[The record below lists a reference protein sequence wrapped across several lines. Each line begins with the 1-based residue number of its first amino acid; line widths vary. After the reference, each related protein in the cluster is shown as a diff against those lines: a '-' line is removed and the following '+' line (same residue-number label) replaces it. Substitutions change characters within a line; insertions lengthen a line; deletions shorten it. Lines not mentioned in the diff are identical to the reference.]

1 MPNFTLAF
9 WENRVREDLADR
21 STIKKVA
28 KLAKRRF
35 DTLTAEP
42 TEAEMLEFYSTITY
56 ADPTPHEAIR
66 NINAENAARRTSV
79 HTLRTQFSVSA
90 A

>member
-9 WENRVREDLADR
+9 WENRVREDLADQER

-35 DTLTAEP
+35 DTLTSEP

-56 ADPTPHEAIR
+56 TDPTPYEAIR
-66 NINAENAARRTSV
+66 NINAENAARR
-79 HTLRTQFSVSA
+79 A
-90 A
+90 AAA

>member
-1 MPNFTLAF
+1 MPSFTLAF
-9 WENRVREDLADR
+9 WENRIREDVADADR
-21 STIKKVA
+21 STIKKAA

-35 DTLTAEP
+35 DSFTNEP

-56 ADPTPHEAIR
+56 NDPTPLQAIN
-66 NINAENAARRTSV
+66 NINAENAARRV
-79 HTLRTQFSVSA
+79 A

>member
-1 MPNFTLAF
+1 MPKCSLAF
-9 WENRVREDLADR
+9 WENRVREDLANQER

-35 DTLTAEP
+35 DTFTHEP
-42 TEAEMLEFYSTITY
+42 TDAEMLEFYSTTTY
-56 ADPTPHEAIR
+56 TDPTPYAAIR
-66 NINAENAARRTSV
+66 NINADNAARRLAV
-79 HTLRTQFSVSA
+79 A

>member
-1 MPNFTLAF
+1 MQKFTLAF
-9 WENRVREDLADR
+9 WENRVRGDLAGQER

-35 DTLTAEP
+35 DAFTHEP
-42 TEAEMLEFYSTITY
+42 DDTEMLEFYSTITY
-56 ADPTPHEAIR
+56 NDPTPLLAIR
-66 NINAENAARRTSV
+66 NINAENAAKRLAV
-79 HTLRTQFSVSA
+79 A

>member
-1 MPNFTLAF
+1 MPTFTLAF
-9 WENRVREDLADR
+9 WENRVREDLANQDR

-35 DTLTAEP
+35 DKLTHEP
-42 TEAEMLEFYSTITY
+42 DDAEMLEFYSTITY
-56 ADPTPHEAIR
+56 KDPTALEAIR
-66 NINAENAARRTSV
+66 NINAEAAARRV
-79 HTLRTQFSVSA
+79 A

>member
-1 MPNFTLAF
+1 MPTFTLAF
-9 WENRVREDLADR
+9 WENRIREDLADAER

-35 DTLTAEP
+35 DTYTHEP
-42 TEAEMLEFYSTITY
+42 TDAEMLELYSTITY
-56 ADPTPHEAIR
+56 ADPTPYLAIQR
-66 NINAENAARRTSV
+66 SNARAALQRMGV
-79 HTLRTQFSVSA
+79 A

>member
-9 WENRVREDLADR
+9 WENRVREDLANQER
-21 STIKKVA
+21 STVKKVA

-35 DTLTAEP
+35 DTFTNEP
-42 TEAEMLEFYSTITY
+42 SDADMLEFYSTITY
-56 ADPTPHEAIR
+56 NDPTPLQAIR
-66 NINAENAARRTSV
+66 SINAENATRRV
-79 HTLRTQFSVSA
+79 A